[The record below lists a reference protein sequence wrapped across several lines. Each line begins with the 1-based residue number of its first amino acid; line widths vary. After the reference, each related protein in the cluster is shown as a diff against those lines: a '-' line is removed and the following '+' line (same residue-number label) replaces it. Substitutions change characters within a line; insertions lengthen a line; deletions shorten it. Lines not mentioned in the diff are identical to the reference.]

1 MFGKIKDLIKRKK
14 NKSKNE
20 YDILNLESNKR
31 DFIDNAQI
39 QNEKQDYTNDSSCD
53 LKLPSN
59 VVDLNKYRKE
69 KIDIKLD
76 ITKLD
81 IKNNKSIKRFLEN
94 KDCFE
99 CKTSLSSISKISS
112 ISDLG
117 DYKYICCSNCGC
129 IMKLDY
135 NCNLTNS
142 KNILKEVSDAYVLF
156 KKVDMEPESYSYT
169 RNGERHN
176 F

>member
-1 MFGKIKDLIKRKK
+1 MFEIIWHWIINSTDRKIKYIYS
-14 NKSKNE
+14 NKSVII
-20 YDILNLESNKR
+20 YQL
-31 DFIDNAQI
+31 
-39 QNEKQDYTNDSSCD
+39 
-53 LKLPSN
+53 LKP
-59 VVDLNKYRKE
+59 KC
-69 KIDIKLD
+69 I
-76 ITKLD
+76 
-81 IKNNKSIKRFLEN
+81 KSIIY
-94 KDCFE
+94 
-99 CKTSLSSISKISS
+99 CKTSLSNISKISS